1 MLSLVIYI
9 CGSSGPWDEYNP
21 FYVASMKYAKEVMY
35 LIARGPMK
43 VGDIVNELGVSR
55 KEVERVLKGLE
66 KINAIKKVNDKVKIK
81 FPVFFKEDMYKI
93 DKVTEYPAREL
104 AERVLS
110 VWNEVERLLYKF
122 SCASQVRVD
131 KIAFAVVGAYVLDL
145 TGLEVLRE
153 KKLAICGTPQPGGRR
168 YTLYG
173 REKFEGY
180 RQLISG
186 IYWGC
191 HSSIVDNIGFYSF
204 GDHSG
209 KRYSLTDVP
218 LDREVLGV
226 RNKEVERKLRLR
238 AASMFLKVLKEVEVR
253 VQFLVESEIDE
264 KLLKLLKDMGYI
276 LINGEVRLN
285 YPVFIKEDNQLISEI
300 KNLLKPVIERSAIEY
315 RSLLKRELSEIT
327 PLKEGHSI
335 ELIYNDLWHWIFG
348 KANKILAERGYLYNP
363 SPRREGEGRYMAWV
377 HESCIYT

>member
-1 MLSLVIYI
+1 VIYI